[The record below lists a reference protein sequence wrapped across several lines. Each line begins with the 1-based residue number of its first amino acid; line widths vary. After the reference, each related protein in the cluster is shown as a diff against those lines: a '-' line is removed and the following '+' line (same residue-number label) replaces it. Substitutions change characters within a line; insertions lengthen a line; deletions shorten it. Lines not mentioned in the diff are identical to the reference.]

1 MRSPYVAVLAV
12 LAAVEGIALV
22 AYGVYVGIDGIRLG
36 TTGPAS
42 VSNIPALVSLVVILL
57 ILGAGMLLIA
67 RGWWQVKRWARSPFV
82 LAQLIVALLGW
93 EMAQGG
99 VQPTY
104 TVGMIALIVGIA
116 GVVLAFVPPVSRSL
130 AAED

>member
-1 MRSPYVAVLAV
+1 MRSPYVSV
-12 LAAVEGIALV
+12 LAALAAIEGIALMG
-22 AYGVYVGIDGIRLG
+22 YGVYIGIDGVRLG

-57 ILGAGMLLIA
+57 ILGVGMLLIA

-82 LAQLIVALLGW
+82 LAQLILALLGW

-104 TVGMIALIVGIA
+104 TVGMAALIVGIA
-116 GVVLAFVPPVSRSL
+116 GVVLAFVPPVSRALTSQ
-130 AAED
+130 E